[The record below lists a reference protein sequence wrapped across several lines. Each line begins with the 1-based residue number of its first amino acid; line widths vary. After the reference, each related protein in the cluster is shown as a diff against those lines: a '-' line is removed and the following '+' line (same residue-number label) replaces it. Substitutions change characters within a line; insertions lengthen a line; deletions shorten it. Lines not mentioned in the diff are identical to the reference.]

1 MNEEMNNYDVP
12 GDLFYCE
19 RPRLSRLFEEAV
31 KYPFVTVCAGAGYGK
46 SSAVHDFVEKSGI
59 ITVWVQ
65 LSERDNLAA
74 RFWENFM
81 NAIAQV
87 NRPFAKALGKLGFPD
102 TDDKLNQFLT
112 YMRAHV
118 EEKGRILV
126 FDDFHLIEDPAVL
139 YFVDFCVPRMI
150 KRTSVFLV
158 SRTVSSINIAGMASK
173 GLVYNIS
180 ENELRFTEGEL
191 ALYFS
196 QMGSPLR
203 SDSLREI
210 YNDTEGW
217 AFAINLI
224 ARSYSMAPGYKGYL
238 RDAMKTNVFRLMEAE
253 SFNRASKGLQS
264 FFIRLSLI
272 SHLSVELISLLA
284 GGDQGLIDELER
296 QSAYVRRDN
305 YTNAYLIHN
314 LFLEFLCEKQG
325 LLTDEERRGTYEIAA
340 DWCNR
345 NGFRIDALSYYEK
358 VGDYES
364 IVSIFLEL
372 PTQVPHDIAK
382 YTEGIFERA
391 PEEAFDSVMLLAAMH
406 VRCVLCLGKWGEALE
421 LMERYE
427 ERFLGLPEGDQ
438 FRDRTLGAIY
448 YCWAITR
455 MLICTVDDRY
465 DFDVFFAKQ
474 DECLTRSPINPGAM
488 ANHPMG
494 PWVSLVGSSRKG
506 APQEYIASAERAER
520 HASHCMNGAM
530 TGVSDLAMGE
540 LLYYQTNIQA
550 AEPFIVRG
558 LGRAKEHRQFDAVY
572 MARFYTLRMAVCQGN
587 FEKAEQAIADIEAQ
601 LEETDYANRYITY
614 DIATGWYYTYL
625 GLPGL
630 VPDWLKEKFVPYGHT
645 YFIENLGNRMKA
657 RYRYITKDY
666 PLLLA
671 YMQEQKER
679 EAILFG
685 RVEMLSM
692 EACVHLKM
700 KNRPCALAVLK
711 EAYEAAAPNEV
722 LIPFVALGKDM
733 RTLCSAA
740 LKDPGSGIPAAW
752 LETVKSKASSYAKR
766 QSHVISEYRKAHGIE
781 EDVVLSAREIE
792 VLSDLSHGLSRS
804 EIATG
809 RGLSVN
815 TVKMVINS
823 VYAKLGAGNLA
834 DLIRIATE
842 RKMI

>member
-1 MNEEMNNYDVP
+1 
-12 GDLFYCE
+12 
-19 RPRLSRLFEEAV
+19 
-31 KYPFVTVCAGAGYGK
+31 
-46 SSAVHDFVEKSGI
+46 
-59 ITVWVQ
+59 
-65 LSERDNLAA
+65 
-74 RFWENFM
+74 
-81 NAIAQV
+81 
-87 NRPFAKALGKLGFPD
+87 
-102 TDDKLNQFLT
+102 
-112 YMRAHV
+112 
-118 EEKGRILV
+118 
-126 FDDFHLIEDPAVL
+126 
-139 YFVDFCVPRMI
+139 
-150 KRTSVFLV
+150 
-158 SRTVSSINIAGMASK
+158 
-173 GLVYNIS
+173 
-180 ENELRFTEGEL
+180 
-191 ALYFS
+191 
-196 QMGSPLR
+196 
-203 SDSLREI
+203 
-210 YNDTEGW
+210 
-217 AFAINLI
+217 
-224 ARSYSMAPGYKGYL
+224 RSYGAAPGYKGCL
-238 RDAMKTNVFRLMEAE
+238 RDAMKTNIFRLMEAE
-253 SFNRASKGLQS
+253 NFNRASKSLQS

-284 GGDQGLIDELER
+284 GGDEELIAELEH

-305 YTNAYLIHN
+305 YTNSFMIHN

-325 LLTDEERRGTYEIAA
+325 LLSDEEKRETYEIAA

-345 NGFRIDALSYYEK
+345 NGFRIDAISYYEK

-372 PTQVPHDIAK
+372 PTQVPGDIAR
-382 YTEGIFERA
+382 YSVDIFDRA
-391 PEEAFDSVMLLAAMH
+391 PKEAFDSVMLLAAMH
-406 VRCVLCLGKWGEALE
+406 VRCVLCLGKWGEAIQ
-421 LMERYE
+421 LMEQYE
-427 ERFLGLPEGDQ
+427 ERYLGLPEGDQ

-448 YCWAITR
+448 YCWGITR
-455 MLICTVDDRY
+455 MLMCAVDDCY

-488 ANHPMG
+488 ANHPIG
-494 PWVSLVGSSRKG
+494 PWVSLVGSPRKG
-506 APQEYIASAERAER
+506 APQEYIEAATRAEQ

-530 TGVSDLAMGE
+530 TGVGDLAMGE
-540 LLYYQTNIQA
+540 LLYYQSNIQA
-550 AEPFIVRG
+550 AEPYIVRG
-558 LGRAKEHRQFDAVY
+558 LERARERRQFDAVY
-572 MARFYTLRMAVCQGN
+572 MAQFFTLRMAVCQGN
-587 FEKAEQAIADIEAQ
+587 FAKAEQTISDIEAQ
-601 LEETDYANRYITY
+601 LEEYDYANRYITY
-614 DIATGWYYTYL
+614 DIAVGWYYTYL

-630 VPDWLKEKFVPYGHT
+630 VPDWLKEQFVPYGHT

-657 RYRYITKDY
+657 RYRYLTKDY

-671 YMQEQKER
+671 YMQEQRQR

-692 EACVHLKM
+692 EACVHFKM
-700 KNRPCALAVLK
+700 KNRPEALAVLK
-711 EAYEAAAPNEV
+711 EAYETAAPNEV

-740 LKDPGSGIPAAW
+740 LKEPGLGIPAAW

-766 QSHVISEYRKAHGIE
+766 QSHVISEFRKAHNME